1 MKWVILYL
9 FWKFYYLSLKKYYV
23 YKHWKLEFKKY
34 FFMKISQVS
43 YILMGPGFLLGN
55 CGNILGENFL
65 FIFLHLLAFCYGL
78 NMYLPNSHV
87 ENVMPKVITL
97 GDGGFGMWLG
107 HESKALMQWI
117 NVFIKL
123 TPEGSLTLPPC
134 EATMRSW
141 QSATQKVVFSR
152 THPCWHPDLGLP
164 ASRTVRNKFL
174 FFISHPGYDILSP

>member
-1 MKWVILYL
+1 
-9 FWKFYYLSLKKYYV
+9 
-23 YKHWKLEFKKY
+23 
-34 FFMKISQVS
+34 MKISQVS